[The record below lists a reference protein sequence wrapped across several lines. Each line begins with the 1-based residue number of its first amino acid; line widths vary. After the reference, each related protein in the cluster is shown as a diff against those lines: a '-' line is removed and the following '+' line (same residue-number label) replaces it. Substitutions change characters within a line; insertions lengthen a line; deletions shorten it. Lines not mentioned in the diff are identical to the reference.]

1 MPVRVLII
9 EDHADNLEL
18 MNYLL
23 KAFGYATVTAAD
35 GLAGMELARNQDLG
49 LILCDIQLPGIDGF
63 EVARRLKQDERLRSI
78 PLVAITAL
86 AMVGDR
92 ERALA
97 VGFDGYLAKP
107 IDPETFVASVEAFL
121 KPEERRQRDY
131 QAATAAEPVLD
142 GTRKT
147 QAVAR
152 GTILVV
158 DNVPANLELAQ
169 SIFEPSG
176 FHVML
181 ADNVTVALAMAK
193 QNRPDVVLS
202 DVNMPEGTGFELARR
217 MRADPDLRTVPVVLI
232 SATLPRDVSTEVARS
247 AGATKFLWRPID
259 PVILLEE
266 VESCLQAAR
275 RSSGNSGTGQFG
287 ERQRNS

>member
-1 MPVRVLII
+1 MAVLII

-23 KAFGYATVTAAD
+23 KAFGYATVTAVD
-35 GLAGMELARNQDLG
+35 GLAGVDLARSENLE

-92 ERALA
+92 ERALGA
-97 VGFDGYLAKP
+97 GFDGYIAKP
-107 IDPETFVASVEAFL
+107 INPETFVASVEAFL
-121 KPEERRQRDY
+121 KPGVRRQRD
-131 QAATAAEPVLD
+131 QRPAASSAPPLD
-142 GTRKT
+142 GAAKT
-147 QAVAR
+147 PAVMR

-181 ADNVTVALAMAK
+181 ADNLTVALAMAK
-193 QNRPDVVLS
+193 QTRPDLVLS

-217 MRADPDLRTVPVVLI
+217 MKSDPELQSVPIVLI
-232 SATLPRDVSTEVARS
+232 SATLPRDVSPEAARA
-247 AGATKFLWRPID
+247 AGATKFLRRPID
-259 PVILLEE
+259 PIVLLEE
-266 VESCLQAAR
+266 VESCLRSAR
-275 RSSGNSGTGQFG
+275 RSA
-287 ERQRNS
+287 

>member
-1 MPVRVLII
+1 MAVLII

-23 KAFGYATVTAAD
+23 KAFGYATMTAVD
-35 GLAGMELARNQDLG
+35 GLAGWQLAQGGDLE

-92 ERALA
+92 ERTLGA
-97 VGFDGYLAKP
+97 GFDGYIAKP
-107 IDPETFVASVEAFL
+107 INPETFVASIEAFI
-121 KPEERRQRDY
+121 KPGKRQERDHVP
-131 QAATAAEPVLD
+131 ATSSEPALD
-142 GTRKT
+142 G
-147 QAVAR
+147 AVKAPAVTR

-176 FHVML
+176 FRVML
-181 ADNVTVALAMAK
+181 SDNVSTAMAMAR
-193 QNRPDVVLS
+193 QTRPDVVLS
-202 DVNMPEGTGFELARR
+202 DVNMPEGTGFELARQ
-217 MRADPDLRTVPVVLI
+217 MKADPGLKSVPVVLI
-232 SATLPRDVSTEVARS
+232 SATLPRDISPEAARV
-247 AGATKFLWRPID
+247 AGAIKFLRRPID
-259 PVILLEE
+259 PMLLLQE
-266 VESCLQAAR
+266 VESCLQTAR
-275 RSSGNSGTGQFG
+275 QAD
-287 ERQRNS
+287 

>member
-1 MPVRVLII
+1 MAVLII

-18 MNYLL
+18 MSYLL
-23 KAFGYATVTAAD
+23 KAFGYTTVTAAD
-35 GLAGMELARNQDLG
+35 GPAGVDLARSEDLD

-63 EVARRLKQDERLRSI
+63 EVARRLKQDQRLRSI

-97 VGFDGYLAKP
+97 AGFDGYIAKP
-107 IDPETFVASVEAFL
+107 INPETFVASVEAFVR
-121 KPEERRQRDY
+121 PGERRQRDY
-131 QAATAAEPVLD
+131 QAATAAQSALD
-142 GTRKT
+142 GTMK
-147 QAVAR
+147 APAALR

-158 DNVPANLELAQ
+158 DNVPTNLELAQ

-193 QNRPDVVLS
+193 QTRPDVVLS

-217 MRADPDLRTVPVVLI
+217 MKSDPELEAVPVVLI
-232 SATLPRDVSTEVARS
+232 SATLPRDVSAEAARS
-247 AGATKFLWRPID
+247 AGATKFLRRPID
-259 PVILLEE
+259 PMVLLEE
-266 VESCLQAAR
+266 VESCLEAAR
-275 RSSGNSGTGQFG
+275 RSVP
-287 ERQRNS
+287 

>member
-1 MPVRVLII
+1 MAVLII
-9 EDHADNLEL
+9 EDHPDNREL

-23 KAFGYATVTAAD
+23 EAFGYATVTALD
-35 GLAGMELARNQDLG
+35 GLAGVDLARSEDLD
-49 LILCDIQLPGIDGF
+49 LILCDIQLPEIDGF

-97 VGFDGYLAKP
+97 AGFDGYIAKP
-107 IDPETFVASVEAFL
+107 INPETFIATVEAFL
-121 KPEERRQRDY
+121 KPSERRQHNH
-131 QAATAAEPVLD
+131 QAATAAEPVHD
-142 GTRKT
+142 GTMK
-147 QAVAR
+147 AHAPAR

-169 SIFEPSG
+169 SIFGPSG
-176 FHVML
+176 FHVLL

-217 MRADPDLRTVPVVLI
+217 MKADPELQPVPVVLI
-232 SATLPRDVSTEVARS
+232 SATLPRDVSTEAARS
-247 AGATKFLWRPID
+247 AGATKFLRRPID

-275 RSSGNSGTGQFG
+275 SSAT
-287 ERQRNS
+287 

>member
-1 MPVRVLII
+1 MAVLII

-23 KAFGYATVTAAD
+23 KAFGYATVTAVD
-35 GLAGMELARNQDLG
+35 GLAGVDLARSEDVD

-63 EVARRLKQDERLRSI
+63 EIARRLKQDERLRLV

-97 VGFDGYLAKP
+97 SGFDGYIAKP
-107 IDPETFVASVEAFL
+107 INPETFVASVEAFL
-121 KPEERRQRDY
+121 KPDERRQREHPSGWVN
-131 QAATAAEPVLD
+131 EPAPTE
-142 GTRKT
+142 TRK
-147 QAVAR
+147 ACAAAR
-152 GTILVV
+152 GSILVV

-176 FHVML
+176 FRVML

-193 QNRPDVVLS
+193 QTRPDLVLS

-217 MRADPDLRTVPVVLI
+217 MKADPELEPVPVILI
-232 SATLPRDVSTEVARS
+232 SATLPRDVSAEAARA
-247 AGATKFLWRPID
+247 AGATKFLRRPID
-259 PVILLEE
+259 PVVLLEE
-266 VESCLQAAR
+266 VESCLQSAR
-275 RSSGNSGTGQFG
+275 QSAFL
-287 ERQRNS
+287 

>member
-1 MPVRVLII
+1 MAVLII

-23 KAFGYATVTAAD
+23 KAFGYATLTAVD
-35 GLAGMELARNQDLG
+35 GLAGMELAQSEDLE
-49 LILCDIQLPGIDGF
+49 LVLCDIQLPGIDGF
-63 EVARRLKQDERLRSI
+63 EVARRLKRDERLRSI

-92 ERALA
+92 ERALGA
-97 VGFDGYLAKP
+97 GFDGYIAKP
-107 IDPETFVASVEAFL
+107 INPETFVASVEAFL
-121 KPEERRQRDY
+121 KPGERRQHEHLR
-131 QAATAAEPVLD
+131 AAASEQPLD
-142 GTRKT
+142 G
-147 QAVAR
+147 AVKAPAAIR

-176 FHVML
+176 FRVML
-181 ADNVTVALAMAK
+181 ADNVSIAIAMAK
-193 QNRPDVVLS
+193 ATRPDVVLS

-217 MRADPDLRTVPVVLI
+217 MKADPELRSVPVMLI
-232 SATLPRDVSTEVARS
+232 SATLPRDVSPEAARS
-247 AGATKFLWRPID
+247 AGAIKFLRRPID
-259 PVILLEE
+259 PMLLLEE

-275 RSSGNSGTGQFG
+275 QSA
-287 ERQRNS
+287 

>member
-1 MPVRVLII
+1 MAVLII

-18 MNYLL
+18 MSYLL
-23 KAFGYATVTAAD
+23 KAFGYSTVTALD
-35 GLAGMELARNQDLG
+35 GLAGVEQAGSGDID

-63 EVARRLKQDERLRSI
+63 EVARRLKQDEHLRVI

-92 ERALA
+92 ERAMA
-97 VGFDGYLAKP
+97 AGFDGYIPKP
-107 IDPETFVASVEAFL
+107 INPETFVASVEAFL
-121 KPEERRQRDY
+121 KPDKQLRRNHQL
-131 QAATAAEPVLD
+131 AASGEPSSDGGVKALAAD
-142 GTRKT
+142 
-147 QAVAR
+147 R

-176 FHVML
+176 YRVLL

-193 QNRPDVVLS
+193 QTRPDLVLS

-217 MRADPDLRTVPVVLI
+217 IKSDPELEAIPVVLI
-232 SATLPRDVSTEVARS
+232 SATLPRDVSSEAAQV
-247 AGATKFLWRPID
+247 AGATKFLRRPIE
-259 PVILLEE
+259 PIVLLEE
-266 VESCLQAAR
+266 VESCLRTAR
-275 RSSGNSGTGQFG
+275 RGAQ
-287 ERQRNS
+287 

>member
-1 MPVRVLII
+1 MAVLII

-23 KAFGYATVTAAD
+23 TAFGYATVKAAD
-35 GLAGMELARNQDLG
+35 GLAGVDLARRDNLD

-63 EVARRLKQDERLRSI
+63 EVARRLKQDEHLRSI

-97 VGFDGYLAKP
+97 AGFDGYIAKP
-107 IDPETFVASVEAFL
+107 INPETFVPSVEAFL
-121 KPEERRQRDY
+121 KPGDRRQRDH
-131 QAATAAEPVLD
+131 QPATTSERIPD
-142 GTRKT
+142 E
-147 QAVAR
+147 AVTAHTPAR

-158 DNVPANLELAQ
+158 DNVPTNLELAQ

-176 FHVML
+176 FQVML
-181 ADNVTVALAMAK
+181 ANNVTVALAMAK
-193 QNRPDVVLS
+193 QTRPDVVLS

-217 MRADPDLRTVPVVLI
+217 MKADPELAPIPVVLI
-232 SATLPRDVSTEVARS
+232 SATLPRDVSPEAARA
-247 AGATKFLWRPID
+247 AGASKFLRRPID
-259 PVILLEE
+259 PGVLLEE
-266 VESCLQAAR
+266 VEKCLRSR
-275 RSSGNSGTGQFG
+275 RQSGS
-287 ERQRNS
+287 

>member
-1 MPVRVLII
+1 MAVLII

-23 KAFGYATVTAAD
+23 KAFGYATVTVSD
-35 GLAGMELARNQDLG
+35 GLAGVEAAQTEDLD
-49 LILCDIQLPGIDGF
+49 LVLCDIQLPGIDGF
-63 EVARRLKQDERLRSI
+63 EVARRLKQDDRLRSI

-97 VGFDGYLAKP
+97 AGFDGYIAKP
-107 IDPETFVASVEAFL
+107 INPETFVASVEAFL
-121 KPEERRQRDY
+121 KPGERRQRDY
-131 QAATAAEPVLD
+131 QAAATAEPALD
-142 GTRKT
+142 G
-147 QAVAR
+147 AVRAPGAVR

-176 FHVML
+176 YRVML
-181 ADNVTVALAMAK
+181 ADNVTVALAMAR
-193 QNRPDVVLS
+193 QTRPDVVLS

-217 MRADPDLRTVPVVLI
+217 MKADPELQSIPVVLI
-232 SATLPRDVSTEVARS
+232 SATLPRDVSAEAARS
-247 AGATKFLWRPID
+247 AGATKFLRRPID
-259 PVILLEE
+259 PIVLLEE
-266 VESCLQAAR
+266 VEACLRTAGR
-275 RSSGNSGTGQFG
+275 
-287 ERQRNS
+287 